1 MGFPDGSDGKESACS
16 VGTQVWSLGQEVPL
30 EKGMA
35 THSSILAWRIP
46 WREEPGGLQS
56 MGLQRVGHDWV
67 TNTEPLFAVEVCRRE
82 IITLLT
88 KAGIQWSWNDER
100 EGVPLTTKNCPEVNC
115 YSPSN
120 ISAAVS
126 SCILFPL
133 TESMFSS
140 LLLIT
145 YSWETWPSDLF

>member
-1 MGFPDGSDGKESACS
+1 
-16 VGTQVWSLGQEVPL
+16 
-30 EKGMA
+30 MA

-88 KAGIQWSWNDER
+88 KAGIQ
-100 EGVPLTTKNCPEVNC
+100 
-115 YSPSN
+115 
-120 ISAAVS
+120 
-126 SCILFPL
+126 
-133 TESMFSS
+133 
-140 LLLIT
+140 
-145 YSWETWPSDLF
+145 